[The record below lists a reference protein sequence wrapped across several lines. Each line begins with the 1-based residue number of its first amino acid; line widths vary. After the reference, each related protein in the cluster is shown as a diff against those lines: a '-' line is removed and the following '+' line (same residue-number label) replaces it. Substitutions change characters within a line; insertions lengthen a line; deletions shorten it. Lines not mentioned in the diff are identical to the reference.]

1 MTAAVTTGV
10 TPDPFE
16 LLAQW
21 LPANN
26 APERPLM
33 TLATVSADGWPNAR
47 TVLLSEWSAE
57 GFAFHT
63 DARSRK
69 IAEVDAT
76 GRAAL
81 MIPLFSEEASR
92 QLVVQG
98 TVEAVEPEE
107 EATVYAAR
115 PAYLQTLAWL
125 NTPEFAALPDAER
138 VERWASFQRENP
150 APAPPQT
157 WTGRRVRP
165 QRLLFWTGTPDTASR
180 RVSYTRSGTG
190 WTVEILAG

>member
-1 MTAAVTTGV
+1 MTPV
-10 TPDPFE
+10 PSDPFE

-21 LPANN
+21 LPPND

-47 TVLLSEWSAE
+47 TVLLSEWSTE

-81 MIPLFSEEASR
+81 MIALFSEEASR

-98 TVEAVEPEE
+98 TVEAVEPAE
-107 EATVYAAR
+107 EAWVYGAR

-138 VERWASFQRENP
+138 VERWAAFQRENP

-180 RVSYTRSGTG
+180 RVGYTRSGEG

>member
-21 LPANN
+21 LPAND

-81 MIPLFSEEASR
+81 MIHLPEHAR

-98 TVEAVEPEE
+98 TVEAID
-107 EATVYAAR
+107 AAGERRAYRRR
-115 PAYLQTLAWL
+115 PPYLQTLAWL
-125 NTPEFAALPDAER
+125 NTDEFAALPDDER
-138 VERWASFQRENP
+138 VARWAAFEAGLGEDP
-150 APAPPQT
+150 EPPST

>member
-1 MTAAVTTGV
+1 M
-10 TPDPFE
+10 TPDPFD
-16 LLAQW
+16 LLAEW
-21 LPANN
+21 LPANDV
-26 APERPLM
+26 PERPLM
-33 TLATVSADGWPNAR
+33 TLATVSPDGWPNAR
-47 TVLLSEWSAE
+47 TVLLSEWSTE

-81 MIPLFSEEASR
+81 MIHLPDHAR

-98 TVEAVEPEE
+98 TVEPVTPKEE
-107 EATVYAAR
+107 RWVYAAR

-138 VERWASFQRENP
+138 VARWAEFSASLGDDPE
-150 APAPPQT
+150 PPDT

-165 QRLLFWTGTPDTASR
+165 ERLLFWSGSPDTASR
-180 RVSYTRSGTG
+180 RLAYTRSGEG
-190 WTVEILAG
+190 WTVATLAG